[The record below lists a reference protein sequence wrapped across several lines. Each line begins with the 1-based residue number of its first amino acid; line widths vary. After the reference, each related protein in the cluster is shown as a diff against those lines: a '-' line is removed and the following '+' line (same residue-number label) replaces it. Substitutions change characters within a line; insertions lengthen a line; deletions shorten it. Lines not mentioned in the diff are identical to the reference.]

1 MKPANCKVCGK
12 IFLKTNFDV
21 CPDCIKKE
29 QDLLKNIN
37 DYCATRATVTILELS
52 DEFKESVPKLEKFL
66 LDRKLVQIMDKLELV
81 CKMCGVKYRILNE
94 GRLYCKTCYE
104 KLESGLGTGR
114 AGVDEASLP
123 GGNSYGPLNKKPFK
137 K

>member
-12 IFLKTNFDV
+12 VFLKSNFDV
-21 CPDCIKKE
+21 CPDCIRKE
-29 QDLLKNIN
+29 QELLKNIN
-37 DYCATRATVTILELS
+37 DYCADKSTVTLKELS
-52 DEFKESVPKLEKFL
+52 DTFKEPIEKLEKFL

-81 CKMCGVKYRILNE
+81 CKMCSVKFRILSE

-104 KLESGLGTGR
+104 KLNENFATIKT
-114 AGVDEASLP
+114 DDTFLP
-123 GGNSYGPLNKKPFK
+123 GGTTYGAFNKKPFK